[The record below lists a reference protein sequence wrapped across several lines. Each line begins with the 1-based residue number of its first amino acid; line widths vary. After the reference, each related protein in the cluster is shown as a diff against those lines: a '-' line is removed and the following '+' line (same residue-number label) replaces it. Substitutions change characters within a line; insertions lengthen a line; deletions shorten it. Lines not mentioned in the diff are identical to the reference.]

1 MKKILIDSS
10 TVIFKFKILL
20 ILCFLILNK
29 NATAIENR
37 ILVKVDNKLITTIDV
52 YNQSR
57 YLAIL
62 DPNLK
67 KFDDNQ
73 IFELS
78 KNILIKEKI
87 KKIELEK
94 QKIDMDIKDEK
105 LNSYVNSIFRSKKIY
120 SVSDY
125 RDFINSMDFN
135 YEQMREKLVIEFLW
149 NNLIFK
155 KYSSNIK
162 IDKNELKE
170 LVKNKKIKSYLL
182 SEIVFDAKNKNEIN
196 EKYQKIKFDIDN
208 QGFKKAALIHSV
220 ANSASNG
227 GNIGWIKENSL
238 NKKILEVVNKLEINK
253 YSKPISLPGGFLVV
267 MLKDKQSVTSNLDPK
282 KELNSLVQFKT
293 NQQLN
298 QFSSMHFN
306 KVKKEI
312 QINEL

>member
-1 MKKILIDSS
+1 MKEILIDNI
-10 TVIFKFKILL
+10 TMIFKFKIFL
-20 ILCFLILNK
+20 IIYFLILN
-29 NATAIENR
+29 NNTIALENR

-57 YLAIL
+57 YLKIL
-62 DPNLK
+62 DANLN

-78 KNILIKEKI
+78 KNLLIKEKI

-94 QKIDMDIKDEK
+94 QKIDMNIKDEK
-105 LNSYVNSIFRSKKIY
+105 LNSFVNSIFKSNKIY
-120 SVSDY
+120 TVSDY
-125 RDFINSMDFN
+125 RDFINSMNFN

-162 IDKNELKE
+162 IDRNKLKQ
-170 LVKNKKIKSYLL
+170 LVKNKKVKSYLL
-182 SEIVFDAKNKNEIN
+182 SEIFFDAKNTDEIN
-196 EKYQKIKFDIDN
+196 KKYEKIKFDIDN
-208 QGFKKAALIHSV
+208 QGFNKAAIIHSV

-227 GNIGWIKENSL
+227 GNIGWINENSL
-238 NKKILEVVNKLEINK
+238 NKKILEFVNKLEINK
-253 YSKPISLPGGFLVV
+253 YSEPISLPEGFLIV
-267 MLKDKQSVTSNLDPK
+267 MLEDKKSETSNLDPE
-282 KELNSLVQFKT
+282 KELNSIVQFKT

>member
-1 MKKILIDSS
+1 MKEKLIDSIK
-10 TVIFKFKILL
+10 VIFKFKILL
-20 ILCFLILNK
+20 ILFFLILNK
-29 NATAIENR
+29 NTTALENR
-37 ILVKVDNKLITTIDV
+37 ILVKVDNKLITSIDI

-57 YLAIL
+57 YLTTL
-62 DPNLK
+62 DPDLK
-67 KFDDNQ
+67 KFGDNQ

-105 LNSYVNSIFRSKKIY
+105 LNSYVNSIFKSKKIY

-162 IDKNELKE
+162 IDRNELKE
-170 LVKNKKIKSYLL
+170 LVKNKKINSYLL
-182 SEIVFDAKNKNEIN
+182 SEIVFDAKNKGEIN
-196 EKYQKIKFDIDN
+196 ERYQKIKLDIDN

-220 ANSASNG
+220 ASSASNG

-238 NKKILEVVNKLEINK
+238 NKKILEVVNKLEVNK
-253 YSKPISLPGGFLVV
+253 YSNHISLPGGFLVV
-267 MLKDKQSVTSNLDPK
+267 MLKDKKSVTSNLDPE

-298 QFSSMHFN
+298 QFSSMYFN

>member
-1 MKKILIDSS
+1 MKEKLIDSIK
-10 TVIFKFKILL
+10 VILKLKILL
-20 ILCFLILNK
+20 ILFFLIFNK
-29 NATAIENR
+29 NTTALENR
-37 ILVKVDNKLITTIDV
+37 ILVKVDNKLITSIDI

-57 YLAIL
+57 YLTIL
-62 DPNLK
+62 DPDLK

-94 QKIDMDIKDEK
+94 QKIDMNIKDEK

-125 RDFINSMDFN
+125 RDFINSINFN

-162 IDKNELKE
+162 IDRNELKE
-170 LVKNKKIKSYLL
+170 LVKNKKINSYLL
-182 SEIVFDAKNKNEIN
+182 SEIVFDAKNKGEIN
-196 EKYQKIKFDIDN
+196 EKYKKIKLDIN
-208 QGFKKAALIHSV
+208 KQGFKKAALIHSV

-267 MLKDKQSVTSNLDPK
+267 MLKDKKSVTSNLDPE

-298 QFSSMHFN
+298 QFSNMHFI